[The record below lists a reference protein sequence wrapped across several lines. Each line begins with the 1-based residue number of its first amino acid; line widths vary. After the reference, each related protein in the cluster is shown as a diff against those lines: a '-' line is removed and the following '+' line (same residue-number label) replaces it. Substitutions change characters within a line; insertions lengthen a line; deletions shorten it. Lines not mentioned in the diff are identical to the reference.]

1 MSLEAGMTLVVQPN
15 VTTADGRLGVQ
26 TGELLL
32 VTEDGPERLHTFPSG
47 LLRAE

>member
-1 MSLEAGMTLVVQPN
+1 MTLVVQPN

-32 VTEDGPERLHTFPSG
+32 VTEHGPERLHTYPPG
-47 LLRAE
+47 LLRAD